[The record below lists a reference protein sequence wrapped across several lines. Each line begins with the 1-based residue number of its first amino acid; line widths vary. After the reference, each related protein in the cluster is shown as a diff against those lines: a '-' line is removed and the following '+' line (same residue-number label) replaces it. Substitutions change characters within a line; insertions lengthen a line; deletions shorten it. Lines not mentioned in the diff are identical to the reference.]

1 MAAVTIATLVSF
13 FADEPKSIKRGE
25 NHYKSDIVLSFLYY
39 AGIITGTVHA
49 SMKDKAYKAS
59 VSVMY
64 GL

>member
-1 MAAVTIATLVSF
+1 MAAVTIASLVSF

-25 NHYKSDIVLSFLYY
+25 NHYKSEHVLSFLYS

-59 VSVMY
+59 VSSLY
-64 GL
+64 